1 MPKSSHATALAVLI
15 VYQMLE
21 RPQVLQGL
29 AARDPPLPFL
39 LDRGPKTQL
48 QQRIEVLIDGLEH
61 LAEYA
66 VDLVGRDGVQGHPAD
81 EVDVANV
88 VQGVG
93 DAVEP
98 AVALE
103 QELVDALEV
112 LVGLAADE
120 RLDAHRVLADGQD
133 RVGLQPPLPRQ
144 FDDQPGQA
152 APYALVVAVGQ
163 VVFLEGVL
171 DDLLDARAHVSA
183 PTGSG
188 PRSSLAAILTRARLR
203 GRVLTPGRRA

>member
-21 RPQVLQGL
+21 RPQVLQRL

-66 VDLVGRDGVQGHPAD
+66 VDLVGSDGVQGHPAD

-103 QELVDALEV
+103 QELVEPLEV

-120 RLDAHRVLADGQD
+120 RLDAHRVLADGQGGD
-133 RVGLQPPLPRQ
+133 GDQTPLPRQ
-144 FDDQPGQA
+144 LDDQPGQA
-152 APYALVVAVGQ
+152 APRAVVVAVDE
-163 VVFLEGVL
+163 VLFLEDVF
-171 DDLLDARAHVSA
+171 DDLLDAHLWRLKRGHPAGSRTVARCAA
-183 PTGSG
+183 PRRRG
-188 PRSSLAAILTRARLR
+188 PGGGR
-203 GRVLTPGRRA
+203 GNR